1 MSSPRPRIIVF
12 DLGGVVVRICR
23 SWKEACE
30 RSGVPFHDL
39 AATPE
44 NITQRRAIVK
54 RHEVGQT
61 TDDDF
66 YTQIAA
72 TTQGLYTPDQV
83 RSVHHHWTIGE
94 YPGVAALVDDLHK
107 RGIAT
112 GVLSNTNPHHWRLLT
127 DPGTPSS
134 PATYPTV
141 HRVHHLHASHLLN
154 LAKPDPAIYD
164 TFSQRSGFAPHDI
177 LFFDDLADNTAGA
190 QAAGWDAVQI
200 DHTGDTASQM
210 RLHLRLRGVDA

>member
-1 MSSPRPRIIVF
+1 MPSPRIVVF

-23 SWKEACE
+23 SWKEACA
-30 RSGVPFHDL
+30 RSGVPFHEL

-44 NITQRRAIVK
+44 NIAQRRAIVK
-54 RHEVGQT
+54 QHEVGLT

-83 RSVHHHWTIGE
+83 RAVHHHWTIGE
-94 YPGVAALVDDLHK
+94 YPGVAALVDDLHT

-127 DPGTPSS
+127 DPGTPSA
-134 PATYPTV
+134 PAAYPTIL
-141 HRVHHLHASHLLN
+141 RVHHLHASHLLS

-164 TFSQRSGFAPHDI
+164 AFSQRCGFAPHDI

-190 QAAGWDAVQI
+190 AGAGWDAVQI

-210 RLHLRLRGVDA
+210 RLHLRLRGIDA